1 MPEATY
7 DSEADILYVRLRDS
21 ETVARQTFLDD
32 VRIIDHS
39 EEGTVVGIEFIDASD
54 GVILGGRA
62 IRKAGRGPDRSQRAL
77 VQDPRLT
84 KLTLWTAG
92 R

>member
-54 GVILGGRA
+54 GVILGDVPFAKQVEDLIGRSGHSFK
-62 IRKAGRGPDRSQRAL
+62 IL
-77 VQDPRLT
+77 V
-84 KLTLWTAG
+84 
-92 R
+92 